1 VEETCLGS
9 MDVIPTLLLRSAA
22 ACFLGGQ
29 AQVRRTILRMN
40 LILMP
45 RNADLAF
52 PSRQFSTHQGSESD
66 KQEDPRERGGDL
78 PLGNHLKLSAQFLT
92 KTLFRKV

>member
-1 VEETCLGS
+1 MEEACLGS
-9 MDVIPTLLLRSAA
+9 MDVIPTLLLRSEA

-45 RNADLAF
+45 RNADLSF
-52 PSRQFSTHQGSESD
+52 PSRQFSSTHQGSESD
-66 KQEDPRERGGDL
+66 KQEDPGGGGGSSL
-78 PLGNHLKLSAQFLT
+78 RKSFE
-92 KTLFRKV
+92 TLCTVPHKNPF

>member
-1 VEETCLGS
+1 MEETCLGS

-66 KQEDPRERGGDL
+66 KQEDPRERGGGPSL
-78 PLGNHLKLSAQFLT
+78 RKSFE
-92 KTLFRKV
+92 TLCTVPHKNPF